1 MSPITTTIENNELEA
16 ELQELVLIGKQWI
29 SELDFLQC
37 ELEVLN
43 KLFKKASFM
52 ISKVDFDKRNNLEK
66 IHINLRN
73 RIQEYLQILEALVI
87 NPKHKID
94 ISLVDSYTQLAR
106 ELEQVLQRLLNF
118 KNKIFNLNKSNT
130 KSLRFTNRIECS

>member
-52 ISKVDFDKRNNLEK
+52 ICKVDFDKRNNLEK